1 MREILFRGKPLGNY
15 FHGKFIYGSLGVID
29 TGLCAIYHCFEFED
43 DEMQLVDSGSVGQFT
58 GLTDKNGKK
67 IFEGD
72 IIRYADNDEYE
83 MYLES
88 LECPEEYEGVDFSG
102 MWTVDEV
109 VYGDK
114 IGYPAFDLNA
124 HDFECNGLAE
134 LSENGDQWFYEVI
147 GNIHDNPE
155 LLEVQK

>member
-29 TGLCAIYHCFEFED
+29 TGLCAIYHCFEFND

-72 IIRYADNDEYE
+72 ILRRAYH
-83 MYLES
+83 
-88 LECPEEYEGVDFSG
+88 PED
-102 MWTVDEV
+102 DV
-109 VYGDK
+109 VIEWFDGSFRFRKANKPKDYGYSNVCCVQNAVSRLK
-114 IGYPAFDLNA
+114 I
-124 HDFECNGLAE
+124 
-134 LSENGDQWFYEVI
+134 I

-155 LLEVQK
+155 LLEVKE